1 MQGLNTC
8 ILTRNFVYL
17 LKRNKMTTLELRN
30 KVIGRIK
37 KVEDDE
43 ILNDVYK
50 LLDENFDDDEIYSL
64 SDNHKSAIKL
74 ASDQIARG
82 EYLTN
87 DEANK
92 GIDEWLNK

>member
-1 MQGLNTC
+1 
-8 ILTRNFVYL
+8 
-17 LKRNKMTTLELRN
+17 MTTLELRN